1 MTHLQQ
7 IAVQL
12 WDAGFNPLPTNGKDK
27 WPGTGQ
33 TKLKWRDYIA
43 QRMQREAIDQHFRDA
58 GGIGILC
65 GKSNPG
71 DPLGLEVID
80 VDTKN
85 DPYGTIWSELEQ
97 TVKSALPG
105 VWERL
110 TACVVRTPSGGYH
123 LHYLCAE
130 VAPKQTA
137 AGRCIEILGTGNFT
151 VFPPTP
157 GYYIEGGEAI
167 DIHEITVTEREALHS
182 IIRSLRQETPEEEH
196 RDRPALAPATTA
208 AQPWDRFNQEHS
220 GVDVLIRNGW
230 TKVYEHGK
238 RIHMRRPGDTKAQTS
253 GNWDTEKRLFY
264 CFSTSTQLP
273 HEKGLTAYAL
283 AVYLEFGGDW
293 HRAARVIGDH
303 YRAVDGVP
311 PLRSVQQ
318 GAPTSPTQQ
327 TQQDEPL
334 DFTRYEIT
342 TTTPIPE
349 PVPVIR
355 YGSAIIST
363 AGNITMIGG
372 QAKSGKTA
380 VFNAWLAGAITPFR
394 LSGQFPTAHS
404 LDTLGATVTPS
415 EGGLVLHI
423 DTEQSRYDHQKGLR
437 RVMERARCQGQPS
450 FFRSFNIRGLS
461 PQEHRQL
468 IETVLQT
475 VPDVIHGVHSIW
487 WDGCGDS
494 VSDPNDAEES
504 GDLIRWMESLCM
516 TYNCPLFTI
525 LHHNA
530 GSESEKGRG
539 HLGSGL
545 ERKAESVISVVKSK
559 ADDFSEIK
567 AYRLRNAGRIEPVAF
582 QWSDEVGYHVT
593 MEGSRDR
600 ELSREDHRRLFEID
614 LLKLLFSDGGR
625 RTYSEVVDFIAR
637 ESALSDRSAKRRI
650 DKLTSMG
657 LLERINDGIKVFY
670 KIPKSLS
677 DTGDTGDK

>member
-7 IAVQL
+7 IAAQL

-85 DPYGTIWSELEQ
+85 DTSGTIWEELEQ
-97 TVKSALPG
+97 TVRGALPG

-157 GYYIEGGEAI
+157 GYYIQGGDAI
-167 DIHEITVTEREALHS
+167 DIHEITITEREALHS
-182 IIRSLRQETPEEEH
+182 IIRSLRQEAPDEEH
-196 RDRPALAPATTA
+196 SDRPSITPAANT
-208 AQPWDRFNQEHS
+208 AQPWDRFNAEHS
-220 GVDVLIRNGW
+220 GVDVLLRHGW
-230 TKVYEHGK
+230 TRVYDHGK

-264 CFSTSTQLP
+264 CFSSSTPLP

-283 AVYLEFGGDW
+283 AVYLDYGGDW
-293 HRAARVIGDH
+293 HRAARVVGDH
-303 YRAVDGVP
+303 YRAVDGVH
-311 PLRSVQQ
+311 PLKTI
-318 GAPTSPTQQ
+318 GAPERPAPTPPPAAQAI
-327 TQQDEPL
+327 DL
-334 DFTRYEIT
+334 SRYEIT
-342 TTTPIPE
+342 VSTPIPA
-349 PVPVIR
+349 PVPVIQ

-404 LDTLGATVTPS
+404 IDTLGATVKPS

-437 RVMERARCQGQPS
+437 RVMERARCSGQPP
-450 FFRSFNIRGLS
+450 FFRSFNVRGLAPS
-461 PQEHRQL
+461 EQLQL
-468 IETVLQT
+468 IESVLQT
-475 VPDVIHGVHSIW
+475 LPDAIHGVHSIW

-504 GDLIRWMESLCM
+504 GDLIRWMESLVM

-593 MEGSRDR
+593 MGGER
-600 ELSREDHRRLFEID
+600 EPELTREDHRRLWDIE
-614 LLKLLFSDGGR
+614 LLKVLFSDPKEAKS
-625 RTYSEVVDFIAR
+625 YSEIVEFIMR
-637 ESALSDRSAKRRI
+637 ESMVKERAAKDRVSKMIRQGLIEKR
-650 DKLTSMG
+650 
-657 LLERINDGIKVFY
+657 NDNSKVSY
-670 KIPKSLS
+670 TIPKSLS
-677 DTGDTGDK
+677 AE